1 MFEMKYWDWLA
12 IAKHLHGV
20 EELSLLD
27 QQRYDSY
34 LRYGHEELLS
44 MPDYR
49 AAYNNI
55 LVAQDD
61 MVDSVVPMADENPTI
76 EAPSMEDNS
85 VAQKLALAV
94 LSLSPVNFKV
104 LAYMLLRTEVKSLTA
119 SAKELSMD
127 FRTYKNA
134 IAVLQE
140 EKWLS

>member
-55 LVAQDD
+55 LVAQE
-61 MVDSVVPMADENPTI
+61 MKKELVEVRLMADENPTI
-76 EAPSMEDNS
+76 EAPSMEG
-85 VAQKLALAV
+85 
-94 LSLSPVNFKV
+94 
-104 LAYMLLRTEVKSLTA
+104 
-119 SAKELSMD
+119 
-127 FRTYKNA
+127 
-134 IAVLQE
+134 
-140 EKWLS
+140 

>member
-1 MFEMKYWDWLA
+1 MFEMKYWDWLS

-61 MVDSVVPMADENPTI
+61 LVDSVVPVADENPTI

-85 VAQKLALAV
+85 VANKLALAV

-104 LAYMLLRTEVKSLTA
+104 LAFVLLRTEEVSLTA
-119 SAKELSMD
+119 SAKKLGMD
-127 FRTYKNA
+127 IRTYKKA
-134 IAVLQE
+134 LVVLKE